1 MVHDPYWDLDKEIEF
16 PPFDASKTALLIV
29 DMQKMCAHPDGWMGR
44 LCVDQG
50 KPGHLDERFA
60 FIREILPNL
69 QRLLAFCREA
79 GVEVIHVRIGYRTPD
94 GRDGKHGLVNRL
106 EETRVLPMDLEI
118 LEEIAP
124 LPHEIVLDKTSVSA
138 FNSTAIDQI
147 LRNMRKDRIW
157 AAGVVTEA
165 CVELTARDASDRGYW
180 TTLVTDC
187 CASSTRAAH
196 DDAVQRI
203 TDGNVIR
210 GATSQDLIAKAGGIP
225 ANS

>member
-16 PPFDASKTALLIV
+16 PAFDASKTALLII
-29 DMQKMCAHPDGWMGR
+29 DMQMMCAHPDGWMGR
-44 LCVDQG
+44 LCNDQG
-50 KPGHLDERFA
+50 KPGHLDERFT

-69 QRLLAFCREA
+69 QSLVAFCRET

-106 EETRVLPMDLEI
+106 EDTKVLPMDLEI
-118 LEEIAP
+118 LPEIAP
-124 LPHEIVLDKTSVSA
+124 LPHEIVIDKTSVSA

-210 GATSQDLIAKAGGIP
+210 GATSADLIAAARLP
-225 ANS
+225 A